1 MENGGMK
8 KNIFEPLERQGGNRF
23 SNAAIEVRE
32 NYRECFN
39 SMDRQGR
46 LGDMGKYILNML

>member
-1 MENGGMK
+1 MK

-23 SNAAIEVRE
+23 SNTAVEVRE

-46 LGDMGKYILNML
+46 LGDVGKYILNML